1 MQPRL
6 SRTFGCKY
14 KAAKHTLLD
23 PVMSPR
29 PPPPHSLRLEFPV
42 DGPVQTPTYGKVTL
56 KMCTTQ
62 RKRNC
67 RIPTPTKGILML
79 YQSKLRSCSA
89 LCACFSFL
97 VLNLGCCEEEKNTK
111 SAQSHKNATNYISLT
126 LSIPPECKIQLIQL
140 IPN

>member
-97 VLNLGCCEEEKNTK
+97 VLNLGCCEEEKKQTQK
-111 SAQSHKNATNYISLT
+111 ALRVIKMQQITFHSLFQSLQNAKYN
-126 LSIPPECKIQLIQL
+126 
-140 IPN
+140 